1 MPSGE
6 HATARRAVTA
16 ALRAGAA
23 WIHRNEEERAWRE
36 LSRMHGVLLSC
47 LPIGT
52 GPATPSEMIDCLPKQ
67 LRHWMPL
74 NWSGLPEDMGDL
86 TVLENDDELTEQAFE
101 AGMSYLEAL
110 YRDDGQFEPGGTWL
124 PAWVRQTAE
133 QTERATFRQIRSGSQ
148 AEYEAARAML
158 TEVPCGTEQALIEE
172 YSHRRAPRMD
182 VYEAIPKDRVFQG
195 RDASWWW
202 PCPQCAYPMVLRGG
216 QLRCEYPSHQ
226 GRFGLLQDSAPGGRP
241 PRVTG
246 ISTRSKTAAL
256 RAEGMLCVNWPVWR
270 YITCP
275 GLVEVALMLWLERQP
290 GVRVERWENMDEWDI
305 GVYLEDGWSGRVDVK
320 DHKDPQTIIDRPPTG
335 EIVVVPNHHR
345 SQVNALQAGLDPLCT
360 PDGRRYTV
368 FTVSRFKAAMTKRLK
383 GESA

>member
-6 HATARRAVTA
+6 HATARRVITA

-36 LSRMHGVLLSC
+36 MSRMHGVILAN

-52 GPATPSEMIDCLPKQ
+52 GPATPSDMIDRLPYP
-67 LRHWMPL
+67 LRDWVPL
-74 NWSGLPEDMGDL
+74 GWDQLPEDMGNL
-86 TVLENDDELTEQAFE
+86 IVLEDDNELTEQAFE

-110 YRDDGQFEPGGTWL
+110 YRDDGRFDHGGTWL

-133 QTERATFRQIRSGSQ
+133 QTERSTFRKIRSGSQ
-148 AEYEAARAML
+148 ADYEAARTML

-172 YSHRRAPRMD
+172 YSRRRAARMD
-182 VYEAIPKDRVFQG
+182 VYEVIPQDRIFQG

-216 QLRCEYPSHQ
+216 QLRCEYPPHQ
-226 GRFGLLQDSAPGGRP
+226 GRFGLLPDSSRGGKP
-241 PRVTG
+241 PRITG
-246 ISTRSKTAAL
+246 TSVRLKTAAE
-256 RAEGMLCVNWPVWR
+256 RAEGVLCVNWAVWR

-275 GLVEVALMLWLERQP
+275 GLVEVALMLWLEKQS

-305 GVYLEDGWSGRVDVK
+305 GVYLENGWSCRVDIK

-335 EIVVVPNHHR
+335 EIVVVPNYR
-345 SQVNALQAGLDPLCT
+345 SSQVNALQAGLDPLRT
-360 PDGRRYTV
+360 PDGHRYTV
-368 FTVSRFKAAMTKRLK
+368 FTVSRFKAAVTKRLK
-383 GESA
+383 GEPA